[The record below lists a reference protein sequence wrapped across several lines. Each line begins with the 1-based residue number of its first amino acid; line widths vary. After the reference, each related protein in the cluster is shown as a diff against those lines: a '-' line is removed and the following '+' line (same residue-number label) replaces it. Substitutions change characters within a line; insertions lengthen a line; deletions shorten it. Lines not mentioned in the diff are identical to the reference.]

1 MPHSDRTPSAVA
13 EMTDL
18 QLLTYL
24 LTLAGAKEDTARVSA
39 HALLDSYDDLSTILA
54 LPRPTLLG
62 DPRLDENTGAFLAL
76 VGAMSFRYANRFRRS
91 ELVVMDRDAVCRLLA
106 PHLQGHDVE
115 RVCVICVDQDFHLL
129 GSSAV
134 VTRGEADSVSLP
146 IQRVLALALSSD
158 AYGVILAHSHPDGA
172 ARFSQADLMTTDVL
186 RSKLAV
192 LGVSLLDHY
201 IWASGGVVSLYDQLH
216 APVSP
221 PPLDRWDRAAMPLL
235 SRLDPARFPAR
246 KSKDRK
252 GKALFFLEDPDLLPP
267 LKS

>member
-1 MPHSDRTPSAVA
+1 MPYSDRTPSAVA

-24 LTLAGAKEDTARVSA
+24 LTLAGDKEDTARVSA

-62 DPRLDENTGAFLAL
+62 DPRLDENSGAFLAL
-76 VGAMSFRYANRFRRS
+76 VGAMSFRYANRFHRS
-91 ELVVMDRDAVCRLLA
+91 NLVVMDQETVCRLLA

-115 RVCVICVDQDFHLL
+115 RVCAICVDRDLHLL

-134 VTRGEADSVSLP
+134 VTRGDADSVSLP
-146 IQRVLALALSSD
+146 IQRVLALALSSG

-172 ARFSQADLMTTDVL
+172 ARFSQTDLMTTDAL

-201 IWASGGVVSLYDQLH
+201 IWTSSGVISLYDLLH
-216 APVSP
+216 APVPP
-221 PPLDRWDRAAMPLL
+221 PPLDRWDRVAMPLL
-235 SRLDPARFPAR
+235 SRLDPARSPAH
-246 KSKDRK
+246 K
-252 GKALFFLEDPDLLPP
+252 GKRRKDKTPFFIEDPEFWSP
-267 LKS
+267 LTP